1 MFKVLCSWRVKLQ
14 LNKKILIFIFIALV
28 FIVGFNYDEVLS
40 FNLIKQ
46 KYGDIQLLINDRYL
60 FYYLLFFLGYIVVT
74 ALALPISLLKT
85 LLAGALFGLLPG
97 VILTSFAST
106 IGSTLCFLISRYLFK
121 DIFQEKYKKY
131 LVKVNLGIK
140 KEGLL
145 YLLFLRLSPIFPF
158 FLINLTFGLTQM
170 KWTNFYWISQLGMLP
185 ATVLFVNAGNQLSQ
199 INNLEDIL
207 TMKVIVSLSA
217 IGLLPIVTK
226 RIYEKYKLLFKY
238 D

>member
-14 LNKKILIFIFIALV
+14 LIKKILIFIFIALV

-74 ALALPISLLKT
+74 ALAISLLKT

-106 IGSTLCFLISRYLFK
+106 IGSTFCFLISRYLFK

-226 RIYEKYKLLFKY
+226 RIYEKYKTKN
-238 D
+238 

>member
-1 MFKVLCSWRVKLQ
+1 MCSWRVKLQ

-207 TMKVIVSLSA
+207 TMKVIVSISA
-217 IGLLPIVTK
+217 IGHLPIVTN
-226 RIYEKYKLLFKY
+226 
-238 D
+238 

>member
-14 LNKKILIFIFIALV
+14 LNKKIFIFIFIVLV

-226 RIYEKYKLLFKY
+226 RIYEKYKTKN
-238 D
+238 

>member
-1 MFKVLCSWRVKLQ
+1 MCSWRVKLQ

-207 TMKVIVSLSA
+207 TMKVIISLSA

-226 RIYEKYKLLFKY
+226 RIYEKYKTKN
-238 D
+238 

>member
-131 LVKVNLGIK
+131 LVRVNLGIK

-226 RIYEKYKLLFKY
+226 RIYEKYKTKN
-238 D
+238 

>member
-1 MFKVLCSWRVKLQ
+1 LCSWRVKLQ
-14 LNKKILIFIFIALV
+14 LIKKILIFIFIALV

-226 RIYEKYKLLFKY
+226 RIYEKYKTKN
-238 D
+238 

>member
-28 FIVGFNYDEVLS
+28 FIVVFNYDEVLS

-226 RIYEKYKLLFKY
+226 RIYEKYKTKN
-238 D
+238 

>member
-1 MFKVLCSWRVKLQ
+1 MCSWRVKLQ

-131 LVKVNLGIK
+131 LVRVNLGIK

-226 RIYEKYKLLFKY
+226 RIYEKYKTKN
-238 D
+238 

>member
-121 DIFQEKYKKY
+121 DIFQKKYKKY

-140 KEGLL
+140 EEGLL

-170 KWTNFYWISQLGMLP
+170 KWTNFYWISQ
-185 ATVLFVNAGNQLSQ
+185 
-199 INNLEDIL
+199 
-207 TMKVIVSLSA
+207 
-217 IGLLPIVTK
+217 
-226 RIYEKYKLLFKY
+226 
-238 D
+238 

>member
-28 FIVGFNYDEVLS
+28 FIVVFNYDEVLS

-140 KEGLL
+140 EEGLL

-207 TMKVIVSLSA
+207 TMKVIISLSA
-217 IGLLPIVTK
+217 IGLLPIITK
-226 RIYEKYKLLFKY
+226 KIYERLKTQY
-238 D
+238 

>member
-170 KWTNFYWISQLGMLP
+170 KWTNFYWISQL
-185 ATVLFVNAGNQLSQ
+185 
-199 INNLEDIL
+199 
-207 TMKVIVSLSA
+207 
-217 IGLLPIVTK
+217 
-226 RIYEKYKLLFKY
+226 
-238 D
+238 

>member
-131 LVKVNLGIK
+131 LVRVNLGIK

-226 RIYEKYKLLFKY
+226 RIYEKYRTKN
-238 D
+238 